1 MIKFKNKSVAAIV
14 NAAIIQRNIRNDKV
28 CKSYEDAM
36 GGALTPEQKEQY
48 IFQRFGEPYHIE
60 LYDDEKGIE
69 ETALGNLDKIF
80 IAIKEEIPN
89 KKEFEDELCLAISHM
104 NLSEAFIYQS
114 TINGD
119 NLRLI
124 QKIIDISKDSLRDL
138 SLSHI
143 DFSFADPDIF
153 AQWTGLKKLSFSNC
167 NISNLQMV
175 SKLPD
180 ETVLRFSECEF
191 SDEERV
197 IDEIVKRK
205 GNIGF
210 YDKKFSD
217 IADAIEKFPCE
228 SITFNAYCKLR
239 NRYDFSKLA
248 DLKIILDDEIDMS
261 REDVM
266 AAIEEMDSL
275 TNATF
280 YVSATSYKKI
290 REKSDIHIPTYL
302 EMSDASE
309 FTIDDLANSHN
320 LRGISLKLYET
331 EIHKYTPEEYGLI
344 RSKIDKIISRIPSDA
359 NELEKFAYVYSQLG
373 KIIDYDFVAC
383 KSKCNE
389 NYNLRKN
396 SANLYGG
403 LVDGKAVCTGYAEI
417 LQNTLACIGIKS
429 ECIAAGLTEEEK
441 NKILKLN
448 SENPDL
454 SGHAWNRVMIDNNW
468 YLTDLTW
475 DADYIKS
482 GRYSLPYC
490 LKSDADFKGHDIF
503 EYEKNTVSSEY
514 EQPPISEK
522 QKKQAFRKSI
532 SNLRKEQGKRGISE
546 LFGVA
551 RKAIDLGLDN
561 FDLQKVHQ
569 KLKDIGRSIFRNKEK
584 DVSKCEK

>member
-1 MIKFKNKSVAAIV
+1 MIKFKNKSVVAIV
-14 NAAIIQRNIRNDKV
+14 NAAIIQRNILNDKV
-28 CKSYEDAM
+28 CKSYEAAM
-36 GGALTPEQKEQY
+36 GCTLTPEQKEQY

-80 IAIKEEIPN
+80 IAIKDEIPN
-89 KKEFEDELCLAISHM
+89 KEEFEDELCLAISHM
-104 NLSEAFIYQS
+104 NLSEASIYQS

-119 NLRLI
+119 NLELI

-138 SLSHI
+138 RLSHI
-143 DFSFADPDIF
+143 DFSSADSDIF
-153 AQWTGLKKLSFSNC
+153 AQWTGLRKLSFSNC
-167 NISNLQMV
+167 SISNLQMV

-191 SDEERV
+191 GDEERV

-239 NRYDFSKLA
+239 NRYDFSKIA

-266 AAIEEMDSL
+266 AAIGEMNSL
-275 TNATF
+275 TNTTF

-309 FTIDDLANSHN
+309 FTVDDLANSHN
-320 LRGISLKLYET
+320 LKGISLKLYET

-344 RSKIDKIISRIPSDA
+344 RSKIDKIISRIPSDS
-359 NELEKFAYVYSQLG
+359 NELEKFAYVYSRLG

-383 KSKCNE
+383 ESGWDE

-396 SANLYGG
+396 SVNLYGG

-429 ECIAAGLTEEEK
+429 ECIAARLTEEEK

-448 SENPDL
+448 SKNPDL
-454 SGHAWNRVMIDNNW
+454 SGHAWNRVMLDNNW
-468 YLTDLTW
+468 YFTDLTW

-503 EYEKNTVSSEY
+503 EYEKNTDSSEY

-522 QKKQAFRKSI
+522 QKKQAFRKAI
-532 SNLRKEQGKRGISE
+532 SNLRKEQGKSGISE

-561 FDLQKVHQ
+561 FDLQRVHQ
-569 KLKDIGRSIFRNKEK
+569 KLKDIGRFIFRNKEK
-584 DVSKCEK
+584 DVGKDEK

>member
-104 NLSEAFIYQS
+104 NLSEASIYQS

-143 DFSFADPDIF
+143 DFSSADPDIF

-210 YDKKFSD
+210 YDKKLQ
-217 IADAIEKFPCE
+217 CQ
-228 SITFNAYCKLR
+228 L
-239 NRYDFSKLA
+239 
-248 DLKIILDDEIDMS
+248 M
-261 REDVM
+261 RE
-266 AAIEEMDSL
+266 
-275 TNATF
+275 
-280 YVSATSYKKI
+280 
-290 REKSDIHIPTYL
+290 
-302 EMSDASE
+302 
-309 FTIDDLANSHN
+309 
-320 LRGISLKLYET
+320 
-331 EIHKYTPEEYGLI
+331 
-344 RSKIDKIISRIPSDA
+344 
-359 NELEKFAYVYSQLG
+359 
-373 KIIDYDFVAC
+373 
-383 KSKCNE
+383 
-389 NYNLRKN
+389 
-396 SANLYGG
+396 
-403 LVDGKAVCTGYAEI
+403 YA
-417 LQNTLACIGIKS
+417 L
-429 ECIAAGLTEEEK
+429 
-441 NKILKLN
+441 
-448 SENPDL
+448 
-454 SGHAWNRVMIDNNW
+454 
-468 YLTDLTW
+468 
-475 DADYIKS
+475 
-482 GRYSLPYC
+482 
-490 LKSDADFKGHDIF
+490 
-503 EYEKNTVSSEY
+503 
-514 EQPPISEK
+514 
-522 QKKQAFRKSI
+522 
-532 SNLRKEQGKRGISE
+532 
-546 LFGVA
+546 
-551 RKAIDLGLDN
+551 
-561 FDLQKVHQ
+561 
-569 KLKDIGRSIFRNKEK
+569 
-584 DVSKCEK
+584 